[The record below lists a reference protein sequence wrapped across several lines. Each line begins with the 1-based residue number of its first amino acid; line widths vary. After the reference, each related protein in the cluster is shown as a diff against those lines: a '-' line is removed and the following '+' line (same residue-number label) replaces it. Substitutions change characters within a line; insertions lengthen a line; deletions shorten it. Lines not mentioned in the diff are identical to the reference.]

1 MIKSMTGFGRA
12 ENTDNIYSFNVEI
25 KTVNNRYNDIVV
37 KMPKYFSYLEEDIK
51 RTIKD
56 KISRGRVEVYIG
68 LEYIDQLGIDVKV
81 DIPLAKSYKEGLEE
95 LINELDIVED
105 VKLSHIISVS
115 DVIKTERKEL
125 DEDLVWNC
133 LKVALDNALDNVV
146 SMRKSEG
153 LVLKKDME
161 KQLIE
166 IQKLTDKIRTRSP
179 LVVIEYKAKLEERI
193 KELLGAESNLDE
205 ERLESEIVFF
215 ANKSDINEEIIRL
228 ESHIH
233 QFSQSLT
240 ENKSVGR
247 KLDFLTQEMNREINT
262 IGSKA
267 NDLDISN
274 SVVDLKSELEK
285 IREQAQ
291 NVE

>member
-1 MIKSMTGFGRA
+1 MVKSMTGFGRA
-12 ENTDNIYSFNVEI
+12 ENTDGIYSFNVEI

-37 KMPKYFSYLEEDIK
+37 KMPKYLSYLEEDIK

-56 KISRGRVEVYIG
+56 KISRGRVEVYIS
-68 LEYIDQLGIDVKV
+68 LEYIDQLGMDVKV

-115 DVIKTERKEL
+115 DVIKSERKEL
-125 DEDLVWNC
+125 DEDLVWDC
-133 LKVALDNALDNVV
+133 LEVALDKALDNVIY
-146 SMRKSEG
+146 MRKNEG

-161 KQLIE
+161 NQLFE
-166 IQKLTDKIRTRSP
+166 IKRLTDKIKLRSP
-179 LVVIEYKAKLEERI
+179 LVVSEYKTKLEKRV
-193 KELLGAESNLDE
+193 KELLNVESNLDE

-228 ESHIH
+228 ESHID

-240 ENKSVGR
+240 ENKPVGR

-267 NDLDISN
+267 NDLDISTY
-274 SVVDLKSELEK
+274 VVDLKSELEK

>member
-37 KMPKYFSYLEEDIK
+37 KMPKYLSYLEEDIK

-68 LEYIDQLGIDVKV
+68 LEYIDQLGMDVKV

-193 KELLGAESNLDE
+193 KELLGVESNLDE

-228 ESHIH
+228 ESHIN

>member
-1 MIKSMTGFGRA
+1 MVKSMTGFGRA
-12 ENTDNIYSFNVEI
+12 ENTDDIYSFNVEI

-37 KMPKYFSYLEEDIK
+37 KMPKYLSYLEEDIK

-56 KISRGRVEVYIG
+56 KISRGRVEVYIS
-68 LEYIDQLGIDVKV
+68 LEYIDQLGMDVKV

-115 DVIKTERKEL
+115 DVIKSERKEL
-125 DEDLVWNC
+125 DEDLVWDC
-133 LKVALDNALDNVV
+133 LEVALDKALDNVIY
-146 SMRKSEG
+146 MRKNEG

-161 KQLIE
+161 NQLFE
-166 IQKLTDKIRTRSP
+166 IKRLTDKIKVRSP
-179 LVVIEYKAKLEERI
+179 LVVSEYKTKLEKRI
-193 KELLGAESNLDE
+193 KELLNVESNLDE

-228 ESHIH
+228 ESHID

-240 ENKSVGR
+240 ENKPVGR

-267 NDLDISN
+267 NDLDISTY
-274 SVVDLKSELEK
+274 VVDLKSELEK